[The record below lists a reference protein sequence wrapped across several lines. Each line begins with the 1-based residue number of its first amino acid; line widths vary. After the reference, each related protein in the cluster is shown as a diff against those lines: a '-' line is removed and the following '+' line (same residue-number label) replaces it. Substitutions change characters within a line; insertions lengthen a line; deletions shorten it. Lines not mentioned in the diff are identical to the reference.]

1 MLEEFQLFEAV
12 ERLTPSVL
20 ADVKGDKKV
29 VCANI
34 DLYSGFVYKM
44 MGIPEELYTP
54 LFAMAR
60 VVGWCA
66 HRLEE
71 VGGSANRII
80 RPAYKAVAPLHPF
93 VPLDQ
98 R

>member
-1 MLEEFQLFEAV
+1 MRQH
-12 ERLTPSVL
+12 RPH
-20 ADVKGDKKV
+20 
-29 VCANI
+29 
-34 DLYSGFVYKM
+34 SGFVYKM

-80 RPAYKAVAPLHPF
+80 RPPPQGGGSLRPF

>member
-1 MLEEFQLFEAV
+1 M
-12 ERLTPSVL
+12 ERITPSALVE
-20 ADVKGDKKV
+20 VKHEKKV
-29 VCANI
+29 VCANV

-60 VVGWCA
+60 MVGWCA

-80 RPAYKAVAPLHPF
+80 RPAYKAVAPMRTF